1 MLINHG
7 ADINARDNDGKT
19 CLDYVQERID
29 AGEKDME
36 IVKKWLAVKEC
47 LMLHNAK

>member
-1 MLINHG
+1 MLIKNARIAEMLINHG

-36 IVKKWLAVKEC
+36 IVKKMASS
-47 LMLHNAK
+47 